1 MENNISANLTGLFI
15 NENNDDNG
23 LEEQGNNCFGQNL
36 FNLPLSEI
44 IKVTTNSEN
53 ATIEDIYKYVKE
65 NCSVYPAQDE
75 IPLIKI
81 KNEDFLVSGE
91 KIQIYKKFDDRKF
104 NKCKNSNCENN
115 NAYYCEFCK
124 KNICENCSKN
134 CANNKHILIDLKKI
148 SKEAE
153 SNKLYMQKFFLE
165 YPNDLKNFS
174 LTPDIILIKA
184 IIENNYNNYFHYQNI
199 KECYNYFKLIEYIY
213 KSDCLRIQYEINKD
227 NKDINNIGNDFKI
240 FGKDFVENYKDK
252 LILIIRGKKSELVE
266 TVNINE
272 DIKSLEIILIQ
283 KLIDNKKNLIN
294 DMSYMFC
301 NCPAKLIEFST
312 VENRDELDLSKVT
325 NISKMFKNCYYLE
338 TVNLSFFYKSNEI
351 KSMDYLFSCC
361 EELIDISLASLNT
374 KFVTKM
380 DRIFNNCTKLKKIK
394 DMENFIKEDNE
405 VESFYEMFKGC
416 SVLEELPNM
425 SNWNKGKAKNFE
437 GMFKGCKALEEFPGL
452 SKWNMSKAIS
462 LKEMFK
468 DCSFEKLPDISGWN
482 VKNVKDMRGMFSG
495 CKKLKNL
502 PNLKYL
508 DLSNLE
514 IIDEIFFGC
523 TKLMSNGV
531 IPKIENIFNFI
542 NIERI
547 SYENVWV

>member
-1 MENNISANLTGLFI
+1 
-15 NENNDDNG
+15 
-23 LEEQGNNCFGQNL
+23 
-36 FNLPLSEI
+36 
-44 IKVTTNSEN
+44 
-53 ATIEDIYKYVKE
+53 
-65 NCSVYPAQDE
+65 
-75 IPLIKI
+75 
-81 KNEDFLVSGE
+81 
-91 KIQIYKKFDDRKF
+91 
-104 NKCKNSNCENN
+104 
-115 NAYYCEFCK
+115 
-124 KNICENCSKN
+124 
-134 CANNKHILIDLKKI
+134 
-148 SKEAE
+148 
-153 SNKLYMQKFFLE
+153 
-165 YPNDLKNFS
+165 
-174 LTPDIILIKA
+174 
-184 IIENNYNNYFHYQNI
+184 
-199 KECYNYFKLIEYIY
+199 
-213 KSDCLRIQYEINKD
+213 
-227 NKDINNIGNDFKI
+227 
-240 FGKDFVENYKDK
+240 
-252 LILIIRGKKSELVE
+252 
-266 TVNINE
+266 
-272 DIKSLEIILIQ
+272 
-283 KLIDNKKNLIN
+283 
-294 DMSYMFC
+294 MSYMFC
-301 NCPAKLIEFST
+301 NCPAKSIEFST